1 MSFKVWLERSEVSSP
16 ALFEK
21 VKQLKGLY
29 SGVHFSKTDFLSL
42 NPSPSHFDPIGVYV
56 FPKDYV
62 LGNGLFRNNMFAS
75 YPYVFLIEPSE
86 SAKVLNLDMDKNT
99 AGKLLSDMGIDKS
112 LLDSDEVYHNSGSNS
127 PGHLFWGVLEKIR
140 NEKRLPRNSS
150 WNSFFKKTG
159 YNVLYDPGLGIIHS
173 NEPNQVVYLDPK
185 SYRVVDL
192 ITNDSGYKILYSMA
206 KNFPEYQLFK
216 KKSRGWY
223 GEGKT
228 EITLK
233 DKDKYS
239 TIELSNSKEYP
250 NTVWCVVYGYT
261 NEFKKEFSIKSN
273 DDLAKAIQEIKDF
286 LKTEKK
292 ERSLSLS
299 SDYSKMENI
308 ANTYALKYDKEYP
321 GIIEKNYKNN
331 TKFIINYTPST
342 KEIAMRVWKGY
353 SPGSYYKFSYSA
365 YLISS
370 DSVSPEEDIKSL
382 IESIKNKINDNIKV
396 FRSSINPSAQYQAE
410 DALKFV
416 EFLENRVFIKRKQSI

>member
-1 MSFKVWLERSEVSSP
+1 MSFRVWLERSEVSSP

-21 VKQLKGLY
+21 VRQLKGPY
-29 SGVHFSKTDFLSL
+29 SGVHFSKTNFLSL
-42 NPSPSHFDPIGVYV
+42 NPLPSHFDPIGIYV

-86 SAKVLNLDMDKNT
+86 SARVLNLDMDKST
-99 AGKLLSDMGIDKS
+99 AVGLLSSMGIDKN
-112 LLDSDEVYHNSGSNS
+112 LLDNEEVYHKSNKKT
-127 PGHLFWGVLEKIR
+127 PGHLFWGVLENIR
-140 NEKRLPRNSS
+140 NQKGLSRNSS

-173 NEPNQVVYLDPK
+173 NEPNQVVYLDSK

-192 ITNDSGYKILYSMA
+192 ITNDSGYKILYSIA
-206 KNFPEYQLFK
+206 KSFPEYRIFK

-223 GEGKT
+223 GEGKA

-250 NTVWCVVYGYT
+250 NTVWCLIYGYKD
-261 NEFKKEFSIKSN
+261 EFKKEFVIKNN
-273 DDLAKAIQEIKDF
+273 DDLIQMIQEVKGF
-286 LKTEKK
+286 LKTTKK
-292 ERSLSLS
+292 ERSPS
-299 SDYSKMENI
+299 SSNDYSKIENI

-321 GIIEKNYKNN
+321 GVIEKNYKNN
-331 TKFIINYTPST
+331 TKFRIYYIPST
-342 KEIAMRVWKGY
+342 KEIGMRVKKGDW
-353 SPGSYYKFSYSA
+353 PGSYYNFFYSETS
-365 YLISS
+365 ISS
-370 DSVSPEEDIKSL
+370 DLATPEEDVKSL
-382 IESIKNKINDNIKV
+382 IEKIKNKIKDDIKV
-396 FRSSINPSAQYQAE
+396 FRSSSNPSAQYSAQ

-416 EFLENRVFIKRKQSI
+416 EFLENRVLIKRKK